1 MTADTVIDAVERA
14 HRAQQAWWVSE
25 PQARAAVLES
35 IAAALDAQAE
45 ELATIADRETHLGMP
60 RLVGEVA
67 RTTFQLRMF
76 ATALR
81 DSSILAPQTD
91 AAVPGPPPQGH
102 PTLERVYVP
111 IGVVAVFGASNFPFA
126 FGVLGGDTASA
137 LAAGC
142 AVVVKEH
149 PAHPELSKR
158 LVQIARDAIAAA
170 GAPIDLLTSV
180 CGVRE
185 GAELVAADQ
194 VRAVGFTGSL
204 VGGRALYDIAAN
216 RATPIPFYGELGS
229 LNPVVVTRAAA
240 AARGRDIAKGYV
252 ESMTLGA
259 GQFCTKP
266 AVLLVPAD
274 STIID
279 EALALLPDLPAM
291 TLLTPDIATR
301 FDAGIAALAATPGV
315 QVHRATNSEGDQQ
328 SPAIVT
334 ADLAAFL
341 DPASA
346 LRHECFGPSSV
357 ALTYQDPAQALQ
369 VLNLDEGVLVGC
381 VHGEDD
387 DPDAHLFLRAIEQR
401 AGRVVWNGW
410 PTGVAVTAE
419 QMHGGPYP
427 AATLSTATSVGLHAV
442 ERFARP
448 VVRQDWPA
456 HHSNPA
462 AIADRAE

>member
-1 MTADTVIDAVERA
+1 MLDQVAASVAQANT
-14 HRAQQAWWVSE
+14 AQQIWWGAP
-25 PQARAAVLES
+25 PQARAAMLEA

-81 DSSILAPQTD
+81 EGSILTPRTD
-91 AAVPGPPPQGH
+91 DAVAGPPPQGH
-102 PTLERVYVP
+102 PALQRAYVP

-126 FGVLGGDTASA
+126 FGLLGGDTASA

-149 PAHPELSKR
+149 PAHAELSSR
-158 LVQIARDAIAAA
+158 LVQLARTAIASA
-170 GAPIDLLTSV
+170 GAPADLLTSV
-180 CGVRE
+180 TGMRE
-185 GAELVAADQ
+185 GAALVAADA

-204 VGGRALYDIAAN
+204 AGGRALYDIAAN
-216 RATPIPFYGELGS
+216 RPVPIPFYGELGS

-240 AARGRDIAKGYV
+240 AARAAEIAKGFV

-266 AVLLVPAD
+266 AVLIVPTD
-274 STIID
+274 SGIV
-279 EALALLPDLPAM
+279 EAALALLPELPAW
-291 TLLTPDIATR
+291 TLLTQDIAAR
-301 FDAGIAALAATPGV
+301 FDAGITALAAIPEVT
-315 QVHRATNSEGDQQ
+315 VHRPQ
-328 SPAIVT
+328 PAIGDAQTPAIIT
-334 ADLAAFL
+334 ADLAAFVN
-341 DPASA
+341 PTSP
-346 LRHECFGPSSV
+346 LRHEYFGPSSV
-357 ALTYQDPAQALQ
+357 VLTYDDPAEALQ
-369 VLNLDEGVLVGC
+369 VLQLDEGVLVGC
-381 VHGEDD
+381 VHGEGD
-387 DPDAHLFLRAIEQR
+387 DPDAPAFLRALEHR
-401 AGRVVWNGW
+401 AGRIVWNGW
-410 PTGVAVTAE
+410 PTGVAVTPE

-427 AATLSTATSVGLHAV
+427 AATFSTTTSVGLHAV

-462 AIADRAE
+462 ETTDRSE

>member
-1 MTADTVIDAVERA
+1 MSDVTATVARG
-14 HRAQQAWWVSE
+14 QQSLDVWWAAT
-25 PQARAAVLES
+25 PQARAAMLES
-35 IAAALDAQAE
+35 IAEALDAQAE
-45 ELATIADRETHLGMP
+45 ELAAIADRETHLGMP

-81 DSSILAPQTD
+81 EGSILSPQTD
-91 AAVPGPPPQGH
+91 AAVAGPPPQGH
-102 PTLERVYVP
+102 PTLQRTYLP

-142 AVVVKEH
+142 AVIVKEH
-149 PAHPELSKR
+149 PAHPELSAR
-158 LVQIARDAIAAA
+158 LVQLARAAIASA
-170 GAPIDLLTSV
+170 GAPMDLLTSV
-180 CGVRE
+180 RGVKE

-204 VGGRALYDIAAN
+204 AGGRALYDIAAN
-216 RATPIPFYGELGS
+216 RPNPIPFYGELGS

-240 AARGRDIAKGYV
+240 AARGSEIAKGYV
-252 ESMTLGA
+252 DSMTLGA

-266 AVLLVPAD
+266 AVFLVPQD
-274 STIID
+274 SGII
-279 EALALLPDLPAM
+279 ETAVALLADLPAM
-291 TLLTPDIATR
+291 TLLTADIATR

-315 QVHRATNSEGDQQ
+315 QVHRATSAQGDQQ
-328 SPAIVT
+328 SPAIIT
-334 ADLAAFL
+334 ADLATFL
-341 DPASA
+341 APTSP

-369 VLNLDEGVLVGC
+369 VLSIDEGVLVGC
-381 VHGEDD
+381 VHGEVD
-387 DPDAHLFLRAIEQR
+387 DPDAQLFLHALERR

-410 PTGVAVTAE
+410 PTGVAVTPE

-427 AATLSTATSVGLHAV
+427 AATFSTTTSVGLHAV
-442 ERFARP
+442 QRFARP

-462 AIADRAE
+462 EITDRAE